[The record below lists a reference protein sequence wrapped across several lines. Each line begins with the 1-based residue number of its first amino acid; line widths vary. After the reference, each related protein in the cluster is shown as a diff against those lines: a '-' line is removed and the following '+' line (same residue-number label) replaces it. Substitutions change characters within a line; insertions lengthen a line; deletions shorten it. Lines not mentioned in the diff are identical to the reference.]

1 MENAPTT
8 PIGSHRLRQLV
19 SQATQWRQAPAT
31 VTRPAPAAPGAY
43 GLVLFLERKIVLRG
57 GRGNLPK
64 GAYVYAG
71 SAYGP
76 GGMGA
81 RLARHLG
88 RPKTLHWHID
98 QLTAIATEKLGFPA
112 PGGNECDIIQRLL
125 DTGEFDVPIAKFGAT
140 DCRTCTSHLLAWRG

>member
-1 MENAPTT
+1 MKIVPAALHGNE
-8 PIGSHRLRQLV
+8 RLHQLV
-19 SQATQWRQAPAT
+19 RNATRWHQAPAT
-31 VTRPAPAAPGAY
+31 AARPAPAAPGAY
-43 GLVLFLERKIVLRG
+43 ALVLYLEQEIIMRV
-57 GRGNLPK
+57 GRLSG

-88 RPKTLHWHID
+88 RPQTRHWHID
-98 QLTAIATEKLGFPA
+98 HLTAVATDKNGFPV
-112 PGGNECDIIQRLL
+112 PGGSECEIVRRLL
-125 DTGEFDVPIAKFGAT
+125 DVGEFDFPVAGFGAS